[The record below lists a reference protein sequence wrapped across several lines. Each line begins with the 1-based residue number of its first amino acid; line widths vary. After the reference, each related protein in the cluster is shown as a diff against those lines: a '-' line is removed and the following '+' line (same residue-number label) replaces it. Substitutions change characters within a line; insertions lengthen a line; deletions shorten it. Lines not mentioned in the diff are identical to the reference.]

1 MRCRAIAGCTGFL
14 LMLIVVGMSVSGCN
28 QDNEPR
34 DKAPLE
40 VKEEEAKDSTRLD
53 PAPDTGR

>member
-1 MRCRAIAGCTGFL
+1 MRCRAIVSCTGFV
-14 LMLIVVGMSVSGCN
+14 LMLMAVGMSVSGCN
-28 QDNEPR
+28 QDEEPR
-34 DKAPLE
+34 DKPPLE